1 MKTAAAIAL
10 VFGLL
15 AQEKPATGGW
25 KNVTAGVGGETWGYA
40 GVTLLAAVPDRDE
53 IIAGVSEQ
61 GLWSS
66 ADGGATWKK
75 LGAQDREPIKH
86 RPHQIVFD
94 PKNSRTFWVSGCYGP
109 GIFRTTDGGASFRR
123 LGNVNHVDGVA
134 VDFSDPAR
142 RTLLTGLHEQIRS
155 LHASFDG
162 GETWEKIGDR
172 LPEDSN
178 FSTDPI
184 ILDSKTFLINAA
196 GWVKGKSWGIFRSV
210 DAGKTWSKVSD
221 SGPSGR
227 AVVTSGGSIFWQPT
241 WSSGLVRSSD
251 KGATWAKIGG
261 PAKSNAIELPGGR
274 LVVLA
279 DQQLFVSKS
288 DGTSWEKLGD
298 PLPIK
303 AGGVVYSAKR
313 RALYA
318 WRSSE
323 KKVADAVFRLDA
335 IE

>member
-1 MKTAAAIAL
+1 MKIGAL
-10 VFGLL
+10 LVVGLGLL
-15 AQEKPATGGW
+15 AQEKPSSGGW

-66 ADGGATWKK
+66 LDGGATWKK
-75 LGAQDREPIKH
+75 LGAQDREPITH

-94 PKNSRTFWVSGCYGP
+94 PKNPRTYLVSGCYGA

-123 LGNVNHVDGVA
+123 LGKVNHVDGVA

-142 RTLLTGLHEQIRS
+142 KTLLTGLHEQARS

-178 FSTDPI
+178 FSTDPV
-184 ILDSKTFLINAA
+184 ILDSKTFVVNTS
-196 GWVKGKSWGIFRSV
+196 GWMKGKAWGIYRSV

-227 AVVTSGGSIFWQPT
+227 AVVSGGAIYWLPT
-241 WSSGLVRSSD
+241 WGTGLVRSSD
-251 KGATWAKIGG
+251 KGATWTKIGG

-274 LVVLA
+274 LVAIA
-279 DQQLFVSKS
+279 DQQLYVSKT
-288 DGTSWEKLGD
+288 DGTAWEKIGD

-303 AGGVVYSAKR
+303 AGGVAYSAKR
-313 RALYA
+313 RALYV
-318 WRSSE
+318 WRSSD
-323 KKVADAVFRLDA
+323 KKVADAVFRLDG

>member
-1 MKTAAAIAL
+1 MKIGLILAL
-10 VFGLL
+10 GLGFL
-15 AQEKPATGGW
+15 AQDKPATGGW

-66 ADGGATWKK
+66 TDGGATWKK

-94 PKNSRTFWVSGCYGP
+94 PKNPRTFWVSGCYGA
-109 GIFRTTDGGASFRR
+109 GIFRTSDGGTTFHR
-123 LGNVNHVDGVA
+123 LGKLDHVDGVA
-134 VDFSDPAR
+134 IDFSDPAR

-155 LHASFDG
+155 LQASFDG
-162 GETWEKIGDR
+162 GEKWEKIGDR

-184 ILDSKTFLINAA
+184 IVDSKTFVINAS
-196 GWVKGKSWGIFRSV
+196 GWMKGKAWGIYRST
-210 DAGKTWSKVSD
+210 DAGKTWAKVSD

-227 AVVTSGGSIFWQPT
+227 ALTASSGSIYWLPT
-241 WSSGLVRSSD
+241 WGTGLIKSSD
-251 KGATWAKIGG
+251 KGQTWTKIGG
-261 PAKSNAIELPGGR
+261 PVKSNAIELPGGR
-274 LVVLA
+274 LVAIA
-279 DQQLFVSKS
+279 DQQLYVSK
-288 DGTSWEKLGD
+288 DGAAWEKIGD
-298 PLPIK
+298 PIPIK
-303 AGGVVYSAKR
+303 PGGVTYSSKR
-313 RALYA
+313 RALYV
-318 WRSSE
+318 WRSSD
-323 KKVADAVFRLDA
+323 KKVADAVFRLDG